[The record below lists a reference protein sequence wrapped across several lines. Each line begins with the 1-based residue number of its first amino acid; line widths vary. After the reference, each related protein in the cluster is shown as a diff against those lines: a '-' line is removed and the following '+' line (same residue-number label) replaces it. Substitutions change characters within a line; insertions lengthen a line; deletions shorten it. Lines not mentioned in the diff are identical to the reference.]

1 MQQNQWITFSN
12 NIPQN
17 SEITIFDLQGRT
29 VFKSIMS
36 QQTMQ
41 ICLLPG
47 TYIIANK
54 YMYSKLIVQ

>member
-1 MQQNQWITFSN
+1 VQQNQWITFSN

-29 VFKSIMS
+29 VLKSIMS
-36 QQTMQ
+36 QQTIQ
-41 ICLLPG
+41 IWLLPG
-47 TYIIANK
+47 TYIVANK